1 MVYQISDSRIV
12 NQIAFVDERME
23 CYADED
29 VIDRDEYGADNTHID
44 LTIDDPPFPD
54 ELMSDGPI
62 DLTADDPTDIADD
75 AIALS
80 DDSDI
85 SMLPPKESSL
95 CNLVSW
101 VSVLTFLKTIV
112 GIYVIQF

>member
-44 LTIDDPPFPD
+44 DPPFLN
-54 ELMSDGPI
+54 ELMSDGSI
-62 DLTADDPTDIADD
+62 YLTADGPMDIADD

-80 DDSDI
+80 HDSDI
-85 SMLPPKESSL
+85 SMLPPKKVP
-95 CNLVSW
+95 CA
-101 VSVLTFLKTIV
+101 I
-112 GIYVIQF
+112 

>member
-1 MVYQISDSRIV
+1 MFLLTDGISDIRLENC
-12 NQIAFVDERME
+12 NQIAFVDQRME

-44 LTIDDPPFPD
+44 FTIDDPPFLN
-54 ELMSDGPI
+54 ELMSDGLI
-62 DLTADDPTDIADD
+62 YLTADGPMDIADD

-80 DDSDI
+80 HDSDI

-95 CNLVSW
+95 RNLV
-101 VSVLTFLKTIV
+101 
-112 GIYVIQF
+112 

>member
-1 MVYQISDSRIV
+1 MVYQISDTGIV
-12 NQIAFVDERME
+12 NQIAFVDELME

-29 VIDRDEYGADNTHID
+29 VIDRDEYGADNTLID

-62 DLTADDPTDIADD
+62 DLTADDPMDIADD

-95 CNLVSW
+95 CNLVSKLYLSIQNMPQADRK
-101 VSVLTFLKTIV
+101 SVV
-112 GIYVIQF
+112 

>member
-1 MVYQISDSRIV
+1 MVYQISDTRIV

-29 VIDRDEYGADNTHID
+29 VIYRD
-44 LTIDDPPFPD
+44 LTIDDPPFLN

-62 DLTADDPTDIADD
+62 DLTEDGPMDIADD

-80 DDSDI
+80 HDSDI
-85 SMLPPKESSL
+85 SMLPPKKVP
-95 CNLVSW
+95 CA
-101 VSVLTFLKTIV
+101 I
-112 GIYVIQF
+112 